1 MRRFYGKAVC
11 GGVAIG
17 KVLVMQHKELQQE
30 KMEIQNTKAEQ
41 NRLQQAI
48 EHAKEQLQGL
58 AAQTKAQ
65 LGEAQAQIFEIHSMM
80 LEDEDLIGCMK
91 ETITQQHCNA
101 EFAVQHATAVFAAR
115 FAAMND
121 PYMQARA
128 ADVKDIGSRLL
139 RCLSHRQ
146 DTAITGAARCIL
158 CADDLS
164 PSETA
169 GLSTESV
176 LGFATAQGSASSHT
190 AILAR
195 SMNIP
200 AIVGLGDAFLS
211 ALQDDTTILIDGDTG
226 ECILAPDA
234 QTIHKAEEKQNSIA
248 KRNAAL
254 HTLRTAKT
262 ITADGKT
269 IRLYANIGNEKDI
282 QQALQNGAEGVGLY
296 RSEFLYLQQNA
307 LPDEETL
314 YHAYCHLLQQMPT
327 SLIIIRTLD
336 IGADKQIPYLPLP
349 HEENPALGV
358 RGIRLCLAR
367 PQLFVT
373 QLRALYR
380 ASVYGKLGIMF
391 PMITQAEELQQALA
405 ICAQVRQTLRKEGIP
420 FCENTAHG
428 VMIETP
434 AAAICSAELASLVD
448 FFSIGTNDLIQYTL
462 ACDRQNPQ
470 LEYLHSATSAA
481 VMQLMAKTIQ
491 NAHAKGIW
499 VGVCGEMASDPAR
512 TKTLLQMGVDELS
525 VSPKDILPLRAH
537 IRNLHANQ
545 KA

>member
-17 KVLVMQHKELQQE
+17 KVLLMQHKELQQE
-30 KMEIQNTKAEQ
+30 KTEVHDTKAEQ
-41 NRLQQAI
+41 DRLQQAI
-48 EHAKEQLQGL
+48 ENAKKQLQAL
-58 AAQTKAQ
+58 ATQTKAQ

-80 LEDEDLIGCMK
+80 LEDEDFIGCIK
-91 ETITQQHCNA
+91 ETITQQRCNA
-101 EFAVQHATAVFAAR
+101 EYAVQHATAVFAAR

-121 PYMQARA
+121 SYMQARA
-128 ADVKDIGSRLL
+128 ADVKDIGNGLL

-146 DTAITGAARCIL
+146 DTVITGVADCIL

-176 LGFATAQGSASSHT
+176 LGFATEQGSASSHT

-200 AIVGLGDAFLS
+200 AIVGLGDTFLS
-211 ALQDDTTILIDGDTG
+211 ALQDDITILIDGDIG

-234 QTIHKAEEKQNSIA
+234 QTIRKAEEKQNSIA

-269 IRLYANIGNEKDI
+269 IRLYANIGNENDI

-296 RSEFLYLQQNA
+296 RSEFLYLQQDA
-307 LPDEETL
+307 LPDEETQ
-314 YHAYCHLLQQMPT
+314 YHAYCHLLKQMPT
-327 SLIIIRTLD
+327 GLIIIRTLD
-336 IGADKQIPYLPLP
+336 IGADKQMPYLPLP
-349 HEENPALGV
+349 REENPALGV

-380 ASVYGKLGIMF
+380 ASVHGKLGIMF
-391 PMITQAEELQQALA
+391 PMITKTEELQQALT
-405 ICAQVRQTLRKEGIP
+405 ICAQVRQALRKEGIP

-434 AAAICSAELASLVD
+434 AAAICSAELAPLVD

-470 LEYLHSATSAA
+470 LEYLHNATSAA
-481 VMQLMAKTIQ
+481 VIRLMAETIQ

-499 VGVCGEMASDPAR
+499 VGVCGEMASDPAL

-537 IRNLHANQ
+537 IRDLHANK